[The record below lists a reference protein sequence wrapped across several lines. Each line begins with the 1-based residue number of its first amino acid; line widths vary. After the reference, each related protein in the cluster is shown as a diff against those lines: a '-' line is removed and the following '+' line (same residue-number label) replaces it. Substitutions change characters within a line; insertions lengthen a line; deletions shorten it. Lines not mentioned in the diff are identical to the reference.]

1 MFHVWGSHNIAWW
14 GAEYPPSFFSDL
26 VRVSHPRPQGRGTEG
41 RPPGPKMWRIRAG
54 RMVDSILA
62 RQPRTGVPHPLR
74 RIGNRNRLNVGV
86 RLAEGSTFEKLT
98 HRKSIAITT
107 DFTTSHP
114 SRQCCSPHRSTFH
127 VVNLGF
133 PLFMPETYQSLG
145 HWCELAVIAVL
156 IGVPVCI
163 W

>member
-1 MFHVWGSHNIAWW
+1 MFHVWGSRNIAWW
-14 GAEYPPSFFSDL
+14 GVEYPPSFLLDL
-26 VRVSHPRPQGRGTEG
+26 VRVSHSRSQGRGTEG

-74 RIGNRNRLNVGV
+74 RMNRFNVEV
-86 RLAEGSTFEKLT
+86 RPAESSTFEK
-98 HRKSIAITT
+98 RKSIAIMT

-114 SRQCCSPHRSTFH
+114 SRQCCRPHRSTFH

-163 W
+163 